1 MDGET
6 ARLAAI
12 PMVVVMGCAGTWA
25 LASPCPNAACESP
38 TGASGGGGGGGGV
51 GGGGGGGIALDAAH
65 CADEIAWCVCPQM
78 LTALVAF
85 GTG

>member
-12 PMVVVMGCAGTWA
+12 PMVVVMGCAGIGMA
-25 LASPCPNAACESP
+25 
-38 TGASGGGGGGGGV
+38 ASGGGGGGGGV